1 MSLFIREGKADDGRG
16 APQRSISIHDVTS
29 GRRKDHPG
37 EPPIQSSARRSDMK
51 TMKAAAALVI
61 SVMALVLLMA
71 GSAQAGPSCH
81 KIDATGIGQ
90 DQGGGITTAQISDGG
105 LLQGTTVGAF
115 AVVGFTP
122 PSTVLIG
129 GSVTFTT
136 NRATL
141 EVPGMGT
148 FDVSTGQFTFAS
160 AAAPTGTG
168 KLAGATATLVFDGV
182 ENLATGSFVETI
194 EGVVCVNLAP

>member
-1 MSLFIREGKADDGRG
+1 
-16 APQRSISIHDVTS
+16 
-29 GRRKDHPG
+29 
-37 EPPIQSSARRSDMK
+37 MK
-51 TMKAAAALVI
+51 TMNTAAALLV
-61 SVMALVLLMA
+61 SVMTFVLLMV

-81 KIDATGIGQ
+81 KIDATGVGQ

-105 LLQGTTVGAF
+105 LLQGTTAAAF
-115 AVVGFTP
+115 EAVGFTP

-141 EVPGMGT
+141 KVPGLGT

-168 KLAGATATLVFDGV
+168 KLAEATAMLVFDGV
-182 ENLATGSFVETI
+182 ENFATGSFVETI
-194 EGVVCVNLAP
+194 DGVICLP

>member
-1 MSLFIREGKADDGRG
+1 
-16 APQRSISIHDVTS
+16 
-29 GRRKDHPG
+29 
-37 EPPIQSSARRSDMK
+37 MK
-51 TMKAAAALVI
+51 TIKTAATFLG
-61 SVMALVLLMA
+61 SVMTLVLLTV
-71 GSAQAGPSCH
+71 GSVQAGPSCH
-81 KIDATGIGQ
+81 KIDATGVGQ
-90 DQGGGITTAQISDGG
+90 DLGGGITTAQINDGG
-105 LLQGTTVGAF
+105 LLQGTTAAAF
-115 AVVGFTP
+115 AVIGFTP

-168 KLAGATATLVFDGV
+168 KLAGATATLAFDGV

-194 EGVVCVNLAP
+194 EGVVCVDAAP